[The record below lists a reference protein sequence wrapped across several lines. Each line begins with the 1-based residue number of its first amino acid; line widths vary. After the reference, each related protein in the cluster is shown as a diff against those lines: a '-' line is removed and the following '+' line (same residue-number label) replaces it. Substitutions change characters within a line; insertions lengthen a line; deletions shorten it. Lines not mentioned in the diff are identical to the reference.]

1 MLRYLFVGLLLVA
14 IVVGAY
20 VGCGPRAAVAGKK
33 VLDQIDAVLGKLN
46 VQLEKVE
53 QAHASLT
60 KETENMREK
69 RIAAQVR
76 LGKLEEEKTELE
88 LKVEGHKKDL
98 SRLRDLLK
106 EASASEDGSVTVNG
120 KTHSKE
126 MLSGLSK
133 DIVKRL
139 KAAQS
144 LIENRNKT
152 LTEAYRKSLAVL
164 KNNEQVS
171 RTQLDKLDDQ
181 IAEIKAKKSALDA
194 MKEASSITGAE
205 ASISD
210 KFDAL
215 TKDVDELLTTV
226 DIKLE
231 TEEAKVDE
239 RMAKEA
245 ESVSIDEILG
255 EDTDVDNTLSEIDE
269 ILGGN

>member
-1 MLRYLFVGLLLVA
+1 MFRYLFLVLLMVA
-14 IVVGAY
+14 VIVGAY

-53 QAHASLT
+53 QAHEELAS
-60 KETENMREK
+60 ETEKMREK
-69 RIAAQVR
+69 RISAEVR
-76 LGKLEEEKTELE
+76 LGKLQEEKVELE
-88 LKVEGHKKDL
+88 AKVSSYKNDL

-106 EASASEDGSVTVNG
+106 EASASDAGTVMVNG
-120 KTHSKE
+120 KERDKE
-126 MLSGLSK
+126 TLTTLSSEV
-133 DIVKRL
+133 VKRL

-144 LIENRNKT
+144 VIDNRNKT
-152 LTEAYRKSLAVL
+152 LTEAYSKSLSVL
-164 KNNEQVS
+164 KNNEQIS
-171 RTQLDKLDDQ
+171 KKQLAKLDDQ

-194 MKEASSITGAE
+194 MREASSITGAE

-226 DIKLE
+226 EIKLE

-245 ESVSIDEILG
+245 ESISIDEILG
-255 EDTDVDNTLSEIDE
+255 EESNVDSTLSEIDA
-269 ILGGN
+269 ILGDG